1 MSLSSLKHGL
11 ALVVLALVVGLPLF
25 ACASAE
31 DSAPAPRVTSLTIA
45 AKAPSSGA
53 ASSMSCAASSATP
66 SGRASELGL
75 LVVIGA
81 MCAMAMR
88 RRA

>member
-11 ALVVLALVVGLPLF
+11 TLVVLALVVGLPLF
-25 ACASAE
+25 ACASVE

-53 ASSMSCAASSATP
+53 ASSMSCAASS
-66 SGRASELGL
+66 SSQGRASELGL